1 MGDQVKYE
9 DVVTPEEELM
19 DEMGEEE
26 ETPTAPM
33 SKDERQT
40 EAARLIQSAISY
52 QESDMAPHREQATNY
67 YYGRPLGD
75 EEEGRSQVVSTEL
88 KDTVDAL
95 MPSFMRL
102 FFGPDRVVE
111 FNPRTPDKAKAAR
124 QATEFVNFVIEHD
137 NRGVIEIHNVIK
149 DALLRRGG
157 VIKYL
162 WDDTVKIENHEFS
175 GITEEQLY
183 LLEADEDVEY
193 NITESRE
200 YTDPRA
206 VVAYAQQQKQYDQLL
221 ASGQSPAQMGM
232 QPPQPPQPTQCYD
245 VEVKRYNRDGIC
257 KFAAV
262 PPEEFIYSPDARSME
277 DAIMV
282 GQRQEKTLSDL
293 RAMGVPESVLTEID
307 TGSKQR
313 GTGPSVTEL
322 GSTPDALAR
331 NPGGNLPTNDAS
343 GPNRKY
349 MYYEIYIYMD
359 VDNDGISEHRKM
371 VLVGTSPKLVWDEPA
386 PDRPFAMFEVD
397 PEPHQMQGM
406 DVADRTLDLQL
417 SKTKVLRGSLDS
429 LAFSLHPRTVAVEGQ
444 ASIADIMNTEI
455 GAVIRERNPNM
466 VRTLDHEFV
475 GQYSLPFL
483 TYFDDMKAARVGVAK
498 GAVGLDPDALQSST
512 QTAVAASVSGAQ
524 QRLEL
529 YARMLAETGM
539 KQLMRGLLRLLV
551 RHQSKA
557 RMVRLNNQFVE
568 VDPRAWDADM
578 DVTINVAVGHTLAEE
593 RMGAL
598 GAIAAKQEQILQQM
612 GPGNPFV
619 KYGKYAQTLHKFVET
634 AGFRDSTL
642 FFNPLDAEF
651 DVQPPEPKPSP
662 EEILANAQAQK
673 VQIEA
678 QLDQQK
684 AQWTHEEN
692 MAKEER
698 ERERIQADIY
708 LRAKE
713 IELKYKVELDKAKMK
728 GKSNGGSS
736 N

>member
-9 DVVTPEEELM
+9 DVITPAEEV
-19 DEMGEEE
+19 MGEPEPVE
-26 ETPTAPM
+26 DMPDEPM
-33 SKDERQT
+33 SAEERQT
-40 EAARLIQSAISY
+40 EAARQIQAAISY
-52 QESDMAPHREQATNY
+52 QESDMAPHREQATSY

-75 EEEGRSQVVSTEL
+75 EEEGRAQVVSTEL

-111 FNPRTPDKAKAAR
+111 FNPRTPDKAQAAR
-124 QATEFVNFVIEHD
+124 QATEYVNFVIEHD
-137 NRGVIEIHNVIK
+137 NRGVIEVHNAIK
-149 DALLRRGG
+149 DAMLRRGG
-157 VIKYL
+157 VIKYW
-162 WDDTVKIENHEFS
+162 WDDTVHVENYEFS
-175 GITEEQLY
+175 NVTEEQLY

-193 NITESRE
+193 SITEQKE

-206 VVAYAQQQKQYDQLL
+206 VVVYMQQQKQYDQII
-221 ASGQSPAQMGM
+221 ASGQSPAQLGL
-232 QPPQPPQPTQCYD
+232 QPPQPPQPTICYD
-245 VEVKRYNRDGIC
+245 IEVKRFNRDGKI
-257 KFAAV
+257 KFAVV
-262 PPEEFIYSPDARSME
+262 PSEEFIYSPDARCME

-282 GQRQEKTLSDL
+282 GQRQDKTLSDL
-293 RAMGVPESVLTEID
+293 RAMGVPEDILTELD
-307 TGSKQR
+307 SGHKQR

-322 GSTPDALAR
+322 GSTPEALAR
-331 NPGGNLPTNDAS
+331 NPGGNLPVNEAS
-343 GPNRKY
+343 GPNRKIP
-349 MYYEIYIYMD
+349 YYEIYIYMD
-359 VDNDGISEHRKM
+359 VDNDGITEHRKM

-498 GAVGLDPDALQSST
+498 GAVGLDPDSLQSST

-551 RHQSKA
+551 RHQSKS

-598 GAIAAKQEQILQQM
+598 AAIAAKQEQIIQQM

-619 KYGKYAQTLHKFVET
+619 KYGQYSQTLHKFAAT

-642 FFNPLDAEF
+642 FFNPMDPDF
-651 DVQPPEPKPSP
+651 DVPPPEPKPTP

-673 VQIEA
+673 VQIDA
-678 QLDQQK
+678 QLEQQK

-728 GKSNGGSS
+728 GKSDGGSK
-736 N
+736 